1 MSANISKDQ
10 DIKILVSVLFDKH
23 GKITLSPKEV
33 AEILGISE
41 STLEKDRAESIG
53 LPYTRINNKEKG
65 KPLYT
70 LTAIAKTLVD
80 NEIKILINKLQIKY
94 IISTTIRT

>member
-1 MSANISKDQ
+1 MAAPITKDM

-23 GKITLSPKEV
+23 GKIALSPKEV
-33 AEILGISE
+33 AEIIGKTE
-41 STLEKDRAESIG
+41 ATLKKDREENIG
-53 LPYTRINNKEKG
+53 IPYTRINGKEKG

-80 NEIKILINKLQIKY
+80 NEVKIFN
-94 IISTTIRT
+94 

>member
-1 MSANISKDQ
+1 MSAPITKDQ

-23 GKITLSPKEV
+23 GKVALSPKEV
-33 AEILGISE
+33 SEILGISE

-53 LPYTRINNKEKG
+53 IPYTRLNGKEKG

-80 NEIKILINKLQIKY
+80 NEIKIFN
-94 IISTTIRT
+94 

>member
-1 MSANISKDQ
+1 MAAPITKDI

-23 GKITLSPKEV
+23 GKIALSPKEV
-33 AEILGISE
+33 AEIIGKTE
-41 STLEKDRAESIG
+41 ATLKKDREENIG
-53 LPYTRINNKEKG
+53 IPYTRINGKEKG

-80 NEIKILINKLQIKY
+80 NEVKIFN
-94 IISTTIRT
+94 

>member
-1 MSANISKDQ
+1 MAAPITKDI

-23 GKITLSPKEV
+23 GKIALSPKEV
-33 AEILGISE
+33 SEVLGISE
-41 STLEKDRAESIG
+41 STLEKDRALNVGIPFSRLNG
-53 LPYTRINNKEKG
+53 KEKG

-80 NEIKILINKLQIKY
+80 NEVKIFN
-94 IISTTIRT
+94 